1 MEEDEIDFFKKKV
14 EEKILKNKNS
24 IILWKEKQQ
33 IFEEKIE
40 SIDWTFDW

>member
-1 MEEDEIDFFKKKV
+1 MEEDEIDFFKKKM

-40 SIDWTFDW
+40 SID

>member
-1 MEEDEIDFFKKKV
+1 MEEDEIDYFKKKV

-33 IFEEKIE
+33 IFEGKIE
-40 SIDWTFDW
+40 SID